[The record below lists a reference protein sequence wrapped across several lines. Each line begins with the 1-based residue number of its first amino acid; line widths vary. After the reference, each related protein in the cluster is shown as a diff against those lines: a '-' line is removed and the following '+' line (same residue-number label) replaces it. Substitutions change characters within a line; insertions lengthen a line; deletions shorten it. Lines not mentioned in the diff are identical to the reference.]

1 MKPESPKQT
10 TLRDQAVSLYL
21 KHYSLIRLVAFEAA
35 PSRDLVDDIVND
47 SFVAFVSTPEK
58 WDYSRPIQPLLRT
71 ITRNIA
77 LQYWKK
83 RVNSLSQPMQELGE
97 ILRAR
102 YEAESCSERGLELS
116 DKLRALENCLDK
128 LTEEQRRL
136 LNEHYVEEKSFVELG
151 AKYNKRPNTLQK
163 TVSRLR
169 IALEKCVQAALR
181 LLDGSL
187 S

>member
-1 MKPESPKQT
+1 MKKDDTNQT

-21 KHYSLIRLVAFEAA
+21 KHYSLIRLVAFESA

-58 WDYSRPIQPLLRT
+58 WDFSRPIQPLLRT

-83 RVNSLSQPMQELGE
+83 RVNSLSKPMQELSE

-102 YEAESCSERGLELS
+102 YEAESGSEQGQELS
-116 DKLRALENCLDK
+116 DKLRALESCMDK
-128 LTEEQRRL
+128 LTEEQRNL
-136 LNEHYVEEKSFVELG
+136 LDEHYVKEKSFVELG
-151 AKYNKRPNTLQK
+151 KKYNKSPNTLQK

-169 IALEKCVQAALR
+169 IALEKCVQTALR
-181 LLDGSL
+181 LLESPFQ
-187 S
+187 